1 MHSNAKY
8 TSHLRQRPDNQ
19 LQYILVSCYMMRIHL
34 SMHIIYIVHA
44 IHIQHLIYLVSFVSY
59 QLNLIVPFSCFAS
72 ISIRVLH
79 IIRGLC
85 DFPAL
90 GAAAACVEHCGKTKL
105 SVGSLVHW
113 FVRCLGFLFHTK
125 RLVEHL
131 KIPLLVFPG
140 IMKVNIL
147 KNKREWTHEIICQ
160 FLSLLGQAMILW

>member
-8 TSHLRQRPDNQ
+8 TSHLRQKPDNQ
-19 LQYILVSCYMMRIHL
+19 LQYISCYMMRIHI

-44 IHIQHLIYLVSFVSY
+44 IHIQHLIQLVSLVSY
-59 QLNLIVPFSCFAS
+59 QLNLIVPFSSFAS

-105 SVGSLVHW
+105 SVGSLVRSLFGLPFSHEEA
-113 FVRCLGFLFHTK
+113 RGTSKNSTLGVS
-125 RLVEHL
+125 R
-131 KIPLLVFPG
+131 
-140 IMKVNIL
+140 N
-147 KNKREWTHEIICQ
+147 HESQ
-160 FLSLLGQAMILW
+160 HFEEQTRMDA